1 MTGKVFNSSLLHSI
15 GSKLRYSSE
24 QIKFI
29 TQMLI
34 KSAPPVTLKFDE
46 TQDEYGNSIKDIED
60 ENKTEEDIEDES
72 NLVLLNVTDYYR

>member
-1 MTGKVFNSSLLHSI
+1 M
-15 GSKLRYSSE
+15 
-24 QIKFI
+24 
-29 TQMLI
+29 
-34 KSAPPVTLKFDE
+34 TLKFDE